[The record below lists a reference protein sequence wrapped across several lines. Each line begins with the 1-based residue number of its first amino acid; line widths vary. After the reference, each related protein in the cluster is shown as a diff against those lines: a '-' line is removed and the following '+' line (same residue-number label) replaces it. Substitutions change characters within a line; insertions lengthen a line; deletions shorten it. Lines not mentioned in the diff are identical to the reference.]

1 MPRVLIVNMPFS
13 NLRWPNLGPSL
24 LKAGL
29 VRRGIGCDLAYFNF
43 DFAERVGLEH
53 YYWIADYFAF
63 VLGGERLFAK
73 RYFEDQLPSDE
84 RYFRDVLL
92 DADDGLTNDDRRDY
106 EATIQH
112 VDPFLDQCMAAVDW
126 AQYAIVG
133 FAATFQQTMPSLCLA
148 QRIKKRRPQPTIVF
162 GGAACEGEMG
172 IELLRQFAEI
182 DYVFLGEADRTFPA
196 LVEQIL
202 AGQTVELPPGVV
214 GRQSLLTEASA
225 DCAVPALHNRDLSLV
240 EDLDELPYP
249 DFDDYFARLVAS
261 PLKDQIDPLLFY
273 ETSRGCWWGQ
283 KHHCK
288 FCGLNGSS
296 LAFRSKSPKRA
307 VEELR
312 HLVKRYGVYK
322 AAASDNI
329 FDYRYFD
336 TFLPLLK
343 EAKLGL
349 EFVYEMKTN
358 LTRQQ
363 VETLL
368 EAGLGAAQLGIETFI
383 TPVLRL
389 AGKGASA
396 LQNLQT
402 LKWFSEPGI
411 EVKWNLLY
419 GFPGEN
425 PADYTTLAKLLP
437 LLYHL
442 HPPMAVGRVRM
453 DRFSPYFEAPDVY
466 GMVNPRPNEAFRYTY
481 PFSKESL
488 ARLAYYYEFDY
499 ADRRDP
505 LNYVEPVLEAV
516 EKWQRLHGTVTLRSW
531 DRPDGV
537 LIVHDTRP
545 SATAFQHRMTDL
557 DRAIYLYCDTGRS
570 LKKVVEFA
578 SQNANGQPVDP
589 RKIERLLDQWVAA
602 GLMVY
607 LDDRYLSLALWT
619 PKEER

>member
-1 MPRVLIVNMPFS
+1 MPRVLLVNMPFS

-29 VRRGIGCDLAYFNF
+29 VGRGIGCDLAYFNF
-43 DFAERVGLEH
+43 DFAERVGLDH

-73 RYFEDQLPSDE
+73 RYFDGQLASDE

-92 DADDGLTNDDRRDY
+92 DADDRLTNDDRRDY

-112 VDPFLDQCMAAVDW
+112 VDPFLDQCMATVDW
-126 AQYAIVG
+126 SQYAIVG

-148 QRIKKRRPQPTIVF
+148 QRIKQRRPEITIVF
-162 GGAACEGEMG
+162 GGAACEGTMG
-172 IELLRQFAEI
+172 TELLRQFAEI
-182 DYVFLGEADRTFPA
+182 DYVFLGEADRTFPPV
-196 LVEQIL
+196 VEQIL
-202 AGQTVELPPGVV
+202 AGREVKLPPGVV
-214 GRQSLLTEASA
+214 GRQPPRA
-225 DCAVPALHNRDLSLV
+225 DVESMPLHRPLNLV

-249 DFDDYFARLVAS
+249 DFDDYFARLGAS
-261 PLKDQIDPLLFY
+261 PLRDQIDPLLFY

-288 FCGLNGSS
+288 FCGLNGDS

-312 HLVKRYGVYK
+312 HLVKRYGVRK
-322 AAASDNI
+322 AASSDNI

-343 EAKLGL
+343 EANLDVG
-349 EFVYEMKTN
+349 FVYEMKTN
-358 LTRQQ
+358 LTRKQ
-363 VETLL
+363 VEKLL
-368 EAGLGAAQLGIETFI
+368 DAGLGAAQLGIETFI

-389 AGKGASA
+389 AGKGANA

-419 GFPGEN
+419 GFPGED
-425 PADYTTLAKLLP
+425 PADYATLARLLP
-437 LLYHL
+437 LIYHL
-442 HPPMAVGRVRM
+442 HPPIAIGRVRM
-453 DRFSPYFEAPDVY
+453 DRFAPYFEAPDAH
-466 GMVNPRPNEAFRYTY
+466 GMVNPRPNNAFSYTY
-481 PFSKESL
+481 PFPAEVL
-488 ARLAYYYEFDY
+488 ARLTYYYEYDY

-505 LNYVEPVLEAV
+505 LDYVEPVLEAV
-516 EKWQRLHGTVTLRSW
+516 EKWQRLHGSVTLRSW

-545 SATAFQHRMTDL
+545 CATAFQHRMSGL
-557 DRAIYLYCDTGRS
+557 DRAVYLYCDTGRS
-570 LKKVVEFA
+570 LKKIVEFA
-578 SQNANGQPVDP
+578 SQNANGQPAEPQRIVP
-589 RKIERLLDQWVAA
+589 LLNQWIAD
-602 GLMVY
+602 GLMVEI
-607 LDDRYLSLALWT
+607 DGRYLSLALWT
-619 PKEER
+619 PKDER